1 VVRPFHHDA
10 LDAVGA
16 VVHPGGGAGGIG
28 GHWCE
33 GKPGAAGGDELFE
46 LVTALGLRQRP

>member
-1 VVRPFHHDA
+1 VVGSFGYDA

-16 VVHPGGGAGGIG
+16 VVHPGGGAGRIG
-28 GHWCE
+28 GRGDE

-46 LVTALGLRQRP
+46 SVTALGLR